1 MTAAGA
7 IDRGTPARRRWMPG
21 QHGAWAMLA
30 VPFLLGVAA
39 SRPSPWQLLLALTAS
54 TGYLA
59 SATAQT
65 WLRSR
70 RRDMSLAPTITYG
83 TLFVASGL
91 VLVAAHPQLLVTLVV
106 LVPAVAV
113 TLGGARPGAKRDLA
127 NSLAQAAQA
136 LVLVPAA
143 AVVSGDVDV
152 ETVALMTAVAAAYLI
167 GTVLVVRSV
176 LRERDNRAFA
186 AVSIGYHLP
195 LVVLAAV
202 ALPWAW
208 AVVAALLAVRAAALP
223 AFQRHR
229 AGTDHPLRP
238 VQVGMVEIA
247 ASVLVVAV
255 AFAVPL

>member
-1 MTAAGA
+1 
-7 IDRGTPARRRWMPG
+7 MPG

-39 SRPSPWQLLLALTAS
+39 SRPSPWQLLLAVTAL

-70 RRDMSLAPTITYG
+70 RRDMSLAPTLTYG
-83 TLFVASGL
+83 ILFVASGL
-91 VLVAAHPQLLVTLVV
+91 VLVAAYPQLLLSLVV
-106 LVPAVAV
+106 LVPTGAV

-127 NSLAQAAQA
+127 NSFAQAAQA

-152 ETVALMTAVAAAYLI
+152 ETVALMTVVAAAYLV

-186 AVSIGYHLP
+186 NVSTGYHVV
-195 LVVLAAV
+195 LVVLAAA
-202 ALPWAW
+202 ALPVAW
-208 AVVAALLAVRAAALP
+208 AVVAALLAMRAVALP
-223 AFQRHR
+223 ALQRR
-229 AGTDHPLRP
+229 WAGTDRPLRP
-238 VQVGMVEIA
+238 LQVGLVEMA
-247 ASVLVVAV
+247 GSVLVVAV